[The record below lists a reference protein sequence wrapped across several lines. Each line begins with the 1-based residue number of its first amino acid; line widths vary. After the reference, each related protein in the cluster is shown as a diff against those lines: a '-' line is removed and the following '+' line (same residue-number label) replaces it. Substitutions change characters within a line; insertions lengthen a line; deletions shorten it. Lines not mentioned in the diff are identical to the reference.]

1 MKLIE
6 VLVDTKSL
14 WVKYLKIRFFANVHN
29 GDVNRAPSSPI
40 TGHVQILKCSED

>member
-14 WVKYLKIRFFANVHN
+14 WVKYLKIRFFVQMY
-29 GDVNRAPSSPI
+29 I
-40 TGHVQILKCSED
+40 TGM